1 MAQTLSQD
9 IQSIVQAN
17 ERMYQTLGEK
27 ENQLKQVRDEQER
40 LRKVFEDFKQ
50 STNESELTKQ
60 ANVLQNKI
68 STAAYD

>member
-1 MAQTLSQD
+1 MAATLSQD

-40 LRKVFEDFKQ
+40 LKKVFEDFKLK
-50 STNESELTKQ
+50 TNADEVEKRTGML
-60 ANVLQNKI
+60 
-68 STAAYD
+68 